1 MTFISFLIRK
11 LIPFFLIMLLAV
23 FVWRSCKDTLLGTT
37 NPATQINHNTV
48 LTSIESLGKMELV
61 RYNFK
66 DVVEYNKEISQ
77 WLPNSKSVL
86 IVAGEAVGCI
96 DMSQITIQDIVFTND
111 STITIELPEPEICY
125 FKVDHNKSKVFAL
138 ENTYFQDATLVDEGY
153 KYAEKNVRQAAINSG
168 ILEQT
173 AENANKI
180 LKPMLEGI
188 TGKKV
193 VLIRKQTTQTP
204 APLRRD

>member
-1 MTFISFLIRK
+1 MSLPAYLLRKSLPYFIFL
-11 LIPFFLIMLLAV
+11 LLAV
-23 FVWRSCKDTLLGTT
+23 VIWRSCKETLLGTT
-37 NPATQINHNTV
+37 NPTSQITHNTV

-96 DMSQITIQDIVFTND
+96 DMSQITRQDVVFTND
-111 STITIELPEPEICY
+111 STITIQLPNPEICY
-125 FKVDHNKSKVFAL
+125 FKVDHTKSKVFAM
-138 ENTYFQDATLVDEGY
+138 ENTYFQDAQLVDEGY
-153 KYAEKNVRQAAINSG
+153 KYAEKNVRQAAIKSG

-173 AENANKI
+173 AANANKI
-180 LKPMLEGI
+180 IKPMLEGI
-188 TGKKV
+188 TGKTII
-193 VLIRKQTTQTP
+193 LIRKQTTSKPTLP
-204 APLRRD
+204 RRD

>member
-1 MTFISFLIRK
+1 MFYLLRK
-11 LIPFFLIMLLAV
+11 LLPYIILIVLAV
-23 FVWRSCKDTLLGTT
+23 FVWRSCKDTLLGTN
-37 NPATQINHNTV
+37 NPTTQVNHNTV

-86 IVAGEAVGCI
+86 IIAGEAVGCI
-96 DMSQITIQDIVFTND
+96 DMSQITRQDIEFTND
-111 STITIELPEPEICY
+111 STISIKLPEPEICY
-125 FKVDHNKSKVFAL
+125 FKVDHNKSKVFAM
-138 ENTYFQDATLVDEGY
+138 ENTYFQDAALVDEGY
-153 KYAEKNVRQAAINSG
+153 KYAEKNVRNSAISSG

-188 TGKKV
+188 TGKTV
-193 VLIRKQTTQTP
+193 VLIRKQATQTP
-204 APLRRD
+204 VVPRRD

>member
-1 MTFISFLIRK
+1 MSYLLRK
-11 LIPFFLIMLLAV
+11 LLPYIILIVLAV
-23 FVWRSCKDTLLGTT
+23 FVWRNCKDTLLGTT
-37 NPATQINHNTV
+37 NPTSQVSHNTV

-66 DVVEYNKEISQ
+66 DVVEYTKEVSQ

-96 DMSQITIQDIVFTND
+96 DMSRVTRQDIEFTND
-111 STITIELPEPEICY
+111 STITIKLPEPEICY
-125 FKVDHNKSKVFAL
+125 FKVDHNKSKVFAM

-168 ILEQT
+168 ILAQT
-173 AENANKI
+173 AANANKI

-188 TGKKV
+188 TGKTI

-204 APLRRD
+204 VVPRRD

>member
-1 MTFISFLIRK
+1 MSYLLRK
-11 LIPFFLIMLLAV
+11 LLPYIILIVLAV
-23 FVWRSCKDTLLGTT
+23 FVWRSYKDTLLGTT
-37 NPATQINHNTV
+37 NPTSQVSHNTV

-66 DVVEYNKEISQ
+66 DVVEYNKEILQ

-96 DMSQITIQDIVFTND
+96 DMSRITSQDIAFTND
-111 STITIELPEPEICY
+111 STITIKLPEPEICY

-138 ENTYFQDATLVDEGY
+138 ENTYFQDAALVDEGY
-153 KYAEKNVRQAAINSG
+153 KYAEKNVRNAAINSG

-188 TGKKV
+188 TGRKV

-204 APLRRD
+204 AAPRRD

>member
-1 MTFISFLIRK
+1 MLYLMRK
-11 LIPFFLIMLLAV
+11 LLPYVIFILLAV

-37 NPATQINHNTV
+37 NPTTQINHNTV

-66 DVVEYNKEISQ
+66 DVVEYSKEISQ

-96 DMSQITIQDIVFTND
+96 DMNQITRQDIAFTND
-111 STITIELPEPEICY
+111 STITIKLPEPEICY

-138 ENTYFQDATLVDEGY
+138 ENTYFQDAALVDEGY
-153 KYAEKNVRQAAINSG
+153 KYAEKNVRNAAINSG

-193 VLIRKQTTQTP
+193 VLIRKQTTQAP
-204 APLRRD
+204 ASPRRD

>member
-1 MTFISFLIRK
+1 MFYLLRK
-11 LIPFFLIMLLAV
+11 LLPYIILIGLGV
-23 FVWRSCKDTLLGTT
+23 FVWRSCKDTLWGTT
-37 NPATQINHNTV
+37 NPTTEVNHNTV

-96 DMSQITIQDIVFTND
+96 DMNQITRQDIEFTND
-111 STITIELPEPEICY
+111 STIRIKLPEPEICY
-125 FKVDHNKSKVFAL
+125 FKVDHTKSKVFAM
-138 ENTYFQDATLVDEGY
+138 ENTYFQDAALVDEGY

-188 TGKKV
+188 TGKNI

-204 APLRRD
+204 VVPCRD

>member
-1 MTFISFLIRK
+1 MFYLLRK
-11 LIPFFLIMLLAV
+11 LLPYIILIVLAV
-23 FVWRSCKDTLLGTT
+23 FVWHSCKDTLLGTT
-37 NPATQINHNTV
+37 NPTTQVNHNTV

-86 IVAGEAVGCI
+86 IIAGEAVGCI
-96 DMSQITIQDIVFTND
+96 DMSQITRQDVEFTND
-111 STITIELPEPEICY
+111 STISIKLPEPEICY
-125 FKVDHNKSKVFAL
+125 FKVDHNKSKVFAM
-138 ENTYFQDATLVDEGY
+138 ENTYFQDAALVDEGY
-153 KYAEKNVRQAAINSG
+153 KYAEKNVRNSAISSG

-188 TGKKV
+188 TGKTV
-193 VLIRKQTTQTP
+193 VLIRKQATQTP
-204 APLRRD
+204 VVPRRD

>member
-1 MTFISFLIRK
+1 MLYLLRK
-11 LIPFFLIMLLAV
+11 LLPYVILMLLAV
-23 FVWRSCKDTLLGTT
+23 FIWRSCKDTFLGTT

-96 DMSQITIQDIVFTND
+96 DMSQISSQDIAFIND

-138 ENTYFQDATLVDEGY
+138 ENTYFQDAALVDEGY
-153 KYAEKNVRQAAINSG
+153 KYAEKNVRNAAINSG